1 MITLLIGFPLMALLI
16 LILLA
21 IIDAI
26 GFLYTILCIGFLI
39 IVISI
44 IVKLLT

>member
-1 MITLLIGFPLMALLI
+1 MITFLILFPLMALFI

-26 GFLYTILCIGFLI
+26 GFLYTILCIDFLL
-39 IVISI
+39 IVVSI